1 MLQVVIAASKDPAD
15 NTQFYLIFANKT
27 EDDILL
33 RKELE
38 VCIHMVVTAMLC
50 FSKCRV
56 SILATCMMLSHSFSH
71 AQTAATGGG
80 EQEFPSLVH
89 S

>member
-15 NTQFYLIFANKT
+15 NTQFHLIFANKT

-38 VCIHMVVTAMLC
+38 VRMHRHSQIYTFLVRSACVY
-50 FSKCRV
+50 
-56 SILATCMMLSHSFSH
+56 ILGLQGADPYSF
-71 AQTAATGGG
+71 
-80 EQEFPSLVH
+80 FN
-89 S
+89 